1 MRTLLRKRLSA
12 VVALGVALASAAACS
27 AGGPSGG
34 GRAGGDLGGGNASGA
49 NGGSSNGTGNNA
61 GSSATGNIL
70 TSNGGSSAGGSDGGC
85 QHVEVNF
92 VPKIPSIF
100 VLVDRSGSMFD
111 SMAWDPLKAGVLSV
125 VQQLQAQ
132 VRFGFSAFTG
142 QQGGMCPIFSPVA
155 PALNNFAAISA
166 AYAPLGKLDNPKGE
180 TPVGLALPLV
190 EQSLTAPGNDGDKY
204 ILFVTDGEPDFCDDG
219 SSVCPVDSTVSHLQ
233 MLKAKGITTIV
244 FGLKSTLSDISDATL
259 QAFANAGAG
268 QPVALP
274 FGQQG
279 ATAVAVCDSCSP
291 VTGWKGDW
299 ATTGRAVDCRSA
311 AATAATQTLGTYS
324 ATDGMAPVYRPD
336 AANQAAL
343 AAQIA
348 SVVQGLKSCTFDL
361 SEVSINLDLLS
372 EASVSI
378 QDQVVPLSMTDG
390 WRMNNPTQL
399 ELVGSAC
406 TNWNK
411 PENTKID
418 FNFPCDII
426 VPK

>member
-1 MRTLLRKRLSA
+1 MSKHLNRRFS
-12 VVALGVALASAAACS
+12 VALALGLALASAAACS
-27 AGGPSGG
+27 AGKAPTGSRSDPGLGSGG
-34 GRAGGDLGGGNASGA
+34 NGSGDSP
-49 NGGSSNGTGNNA
+49 GTGNA
-61 GSSATGNIL
+61 PGTAATGNID
-70 TSNGGSSAGGSDGGC
+70 TNPNTGGASTDAGC

-111 SMAWDPLKAGVLSV
+111 SMAWEPLKAGVLSV
-125 VQQLQAQ
+125 VQQLQGQ
-132 VRFGFSAFTG
+132 VRFGFSAFSG
-142 QQGGMCPIFSPVA
+142 QGNGGTCPIFSATA
-155 PALNNFAAISA
+155 PALNNYDAISA
-166 AYAPLGKLDNPKGE
+166 AYAPLGKLENPKGE

-190 EQSLTAPGNDGDKY
+190 EASLESPGNDGDKY

-219 SSVCPVDSTVSHLQ
+219 SAVCPVDSTISHLQ

-274 FGQQG
+274 FGTQA
-279 ATAVAVCDSCSP
+279 ATGVSVCDSCAP
-291 VTGWKGDW
+291 VAGWMADW
-299 ATTGRAVDCRSA
+299 ATTGRTQDCRSA
-311 AATAATQTLGTYS
+311 AATPATQTLGTYS
-324 ATDGMAPVYRPD
+324 ATDGTAAVYRPN
-336 AANQAAL
+336 ANDQAAL
-343 AAQIA
+343 AQQIA

-361 SEVSINLDLLS
+361 SEVSVDVTRLS
-372 EASVSI
+372 EASVLI
-378 QDQVVPLSMTDG
+378 QGQAVPLANTDG
-390 WRMNNPTQL
+390 WRMNSPTQL

-406 TNWNK
+406 TAWNK

-426 VPK
+426 IPK

>member
-1 MRTLLRKRLSA
+1 MSKLLKRRSSVAL
-12 VVALGVALASAAACS
+12 ALGVALSGAIACS
-27 AGGPSGG
+27 AGKASTGS
-34 GRAGGDLGGGNASGA
+34 RQEGGDPGTGASAGT
-49 NGGSSNGTGNNA
+49 SNGSGNNS
-61 GSSATGNIL
+61 GSAATGNID
-70 TSNGGSSAGGSDGGC
+70 TGPASGGAPTGDAGC

-111 SMAWDPLKAGVLSV
+111 SMAWVPLKAGVLSV
-125 VQQLQAQ
+125 VQQLQGQ

-142 QQGGMCPIFSPVA
+142 QQGGICPIFSAVP
-155 PALNNFAAISA
+155 PALNNYDAISA
-166 AYAPLGKLDNPKGE
+166 AYAPLDKLTNPKGE

-190 EQSLTAPGNDGDKY
+190 EQSLESPGNDGDKY

-233 MLKAKGITTIV
+233 LLKAKGITTIV

-274 FGQQG
+274 FGQQA
-279 ATAVAVCDSCSP
+279 ATAVSVCDSCGP
-291 VTGWKGDW
+291 VPGWTADW
-299 ATTGRAVDCRSA
+299 ATTDRKQDCRSA
-311 AATAATQTLGTYS
+311 AATPATQTLGTYAAADGN
-324 ATDGMAPVYRPD
+324 ATVYRPD

-348 SVVQGLKSCTFDL
+348 SVVQGIKSCTFDL
-361 SEVSINLDLLS
+361 NDVSINLDRLS

-378 QDQVVPLSMTDG
+378 QDTLVPLSQTDG
-390 WRMNNPTQL
+390 WRMNSATQL

-406 TNWNK
+406 SSWNQ
-411 PENTKID
+411 PDSTKID
-418 FNFPCDII
+418 FNFPCDIV

>member
-1 MRTLLRKRLSA
+1 MAILLKRRAAAALVLGAALST
-12 VVALGVALASAAACS
+12 ALACS
-27 AGGPSGG
+27 AGGAPVDGRSPLGSG
-34 GRAGGDLGGGNASGA
+34 N
-49 NGGSSNGTGNNA
+49 TGNTGNT
-61 GSSATGNIL
+61 GSAATGNII
-70 TSNGGSSAGGSDGGC
+70 TSTGGAPGGDDAGC

-111 SMAWDPLKAGVLSV
+111 SMAWDPLKAGVLAV
-125 VQQLQAQ
+125 VQQLQDK

-142 QQGGMCPIFSPVA
+142 QKPPGMCPIFDATA
-155 PALNNFAAISA
+155 PALNNYDAIAA

-190 EQSLTAPGNDGDKY
+190 EQSLNAPGNDGDKY

-219 SSVCPVDSTVSHLQ
+219 ASSCPVDSTVSHLQ

-268 QPVALP
+268 LPVAMP
-274 FGQQG
+274 FGAEA
-279 ATAVAVCDSCSP
+279 ATAQSLCYSCTPVA
-291 VTGWKGDW
+291 GWLADW
-299 ATTGRAVDCRSA
+299 STTGKAVDCTTETGSA
-311 AATAATQTLGTYS
+311 TTQTLGTYA
-324 ATDGMAPVYRPD
+324 ATGGMATVYRPSGTD
-336 AANQAAL
+336 QAAL

-348 SVVQGLKSCTFDL
+348 SVVQGIKSCTFDL
-361 SEVSINLDLLS
+361 SDVSVNVNRLA

-378 QDQVVPLSMTDG
+378 QDQVVPLSQTDG
-390 WRMNNPTQL
+390 WRMNSATQL
-399 ELVGSAC
+399 ELVGTGCS
-406 TNWNK
+406 TWQMMSS
-411 PENTKID
+411 TKID

-426 VPK
+426 IPK